1 VPLQTLL
8 YQIQN
13 NIEFLKQNAAIA
25 GTPDGMELMR
35 TLPDQNLRM
44 ACTIIV
50 ILPIILA
57 YPYFQQFFV
66 QGLTI
71 GSVKG

>member
-1 VPLQTLL
+1 MLL
-8 YQIQN
+8 
-13 NIEFLKQNAAIA
+13 L
-25 GTPDGMELMR
+25 R